1 MQHAARHL
9 RRLRHTLDLARVAF
23 SQTSFWRESF
33 LNISNHLPDSSF
45 ALLTIVSFDLFRQ
58 YPGYQILSSF
68 NWFGGK
74 NEQFS
79 QFAPRFQRDQ
89 TCFGIF
95 DVSDIEITQNLYLYL
110 I

>member
-68 NWFGGK
+68 NWFGRK

-95 DVSDIEITQNLYLYL
+95 DVSDIELLKIYIY

>member
-23 SQTSFWRESF
+23 PQTSFWQESF

-45 ALLTIVSFDLFRQ
+45 ALLTIVSFDLFGQ

-74 NEQFS
+74 MSNFLS
-79 QFAPRFQRDQ
+79 SLLDFR
-89 TCFGIF
+89 
-95 DVSDIEITQNLYLYL
+95 EIRRVLASLTSPTLKLLKIYIY